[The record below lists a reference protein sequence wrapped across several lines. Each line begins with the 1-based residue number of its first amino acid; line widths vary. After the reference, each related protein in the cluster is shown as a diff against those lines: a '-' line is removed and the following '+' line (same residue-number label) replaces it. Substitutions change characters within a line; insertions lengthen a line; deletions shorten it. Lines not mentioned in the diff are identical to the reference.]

1 MDYMVFVLWV
11 YNHTYIIL
19 LYSRNCIGAF
29 HIQSLLYSL
38 QEALLDDLDP
48 LTDSFELEFGMDT
61 TDGQKGLRHRSR
73 PARQQ
78 MPHPLAQ
85 YSASAPMTGYTPLP
99 QDDIG
104 RRSPPPSYDVAVV
117 QGTPDTYGTS
127 HLYPGLSEDPYSQQT
142 VPRSSSTPSVD
153 GRQ

>member
-1 MDYMVFVLWV
+1 M
-11 YNHTYIIL
+11 
-19 LYSRNCIGAF
+19 
-29 HIQSLLYSL
+29 
-38 QEALLDDLDP
+38 LDDLDP
-48 LTDSFELEFGMDT
+48 FTDSVELEFGIET
-61 TDGQKGLRHRSR
+61 TDGRKALRHRSR

-85 YSASAPMTGYTPLP
+85 YSASAPVPGHTPQP

-104 RRSPPPSYDVAVV
+104 RRSPPPSYDVAVA
-117 QGTPDTYGTS
+117 QGTPGTYGMA
-127 HLYPGLSEDPYSQQT
+127 HLYPDLSEDSSYQQA